1 MAANQEDPSFQ
12 RQADYHFRQARKLA
26 LRDRLSHWF
35 SGRDGQNLLPFEVI
49 HAALREKE
57 PRSQG
62 LQQVPIDK
70 IAGSVSRYDDFT
82 RQFLPLKEHLRERWV
97 KVESYAM
104 RHGWP
109 PVELYQVGDVYFV
122 SDGNHRVAVARQ
134 MDYDTI
140 EAYVWCFPE
149 AVEIDPAES
158 LEEVLLRL
166 EERRFMEKTGLQ
178 ERHPDHEIHF
188 TTPGRYRE
196 LLAQIERMQRA
207 LTIIDEMEIP
217 YEEAVDA
224 WYELLYLPSI
234 DIICDSQ
241 LLVAFPGRTESDLF
255 VWLHMNTDALRAQY
269 GDYDHLAQ
277 LVERIV
283 HDQQPKGFRRL
294 VRWLRRILGRSSA
307 PTPLPELEESK

>member
-26 LRDRLSHWF
+26 LRERLSHWF
-35 SGRDGQNLLPFEVI
+35 SGRDGQNLLPFDMI
-49 HAALREKE
+49 HAVLREKT
-57 PRSQG
+57 PHSQG

-70 IAGSVSRYDDFT
+70 IVGSVSRYDDFT

-134 MDYDTI
+134 MHYDTI
-140 EAYVWCFPE
+140 EAYVWSFPE
-149 AVEIDPAES
+149 AVEIDPTET

-166 EERRFMEKTGLQ
+166 EESRFMEQTGLQ
-178 ERHPDHEIHF
+178 ERYPDHEIRF

-224 WYELLYLPSI
+224 WYEMLYLPSI
-234 DIICDSQ
+234 DIIRNSQ
-241 LLVAFPGRTESDLF
+241 LLAAFPGRTESDLF
-255 VWLHMNTDALRAQY
+255 VWLSIHSETLREQY
-269 GDYDHLAQ
+269 GDYDYLAQ
-277 LVERIV
+277 LVERIAR
-283 HDQQPKGFRRL
+283 DQQPKGLKRVVRGLWRL
-294 VRWLRRILGRSSA
+294 LGRSPA
-307 PTPLPELEESK
+307 PSPLPELESDK